1 MQSNKQPGQSQSQSP
16 LAKATT
22 TTTKPTTTTV
32 VGRSTI
38 LSVDLGRTATK
49 SCISRNPADVVFI
62 PSNVAQMSVEKAR
75 GGGFESKNTHPLL
88 DLWLEYQGNGFAVG
102 QLAADFGASLFG
114 VDPAANPSKV
124 NDALIKIFA
133 CVGYFNL
140 KGDLDVVLGLPFYSQ
155 EQFEREKEQIISLLT
170 GPNTL
175 VFRGE
180 QVVVD
185 IQSVRVMPEGYGSL
199 IWCEAQGSKDAPNFA
214 DLSVAVVDVGHQTTD
229 FLTVDRFRFARG
241 VSQSEVVAMSKFYE
255 EVAAKIEGADAQSL
269 FLLEAVHKPQG
280 QRFYRPRGA
289 TKPANLDEIVPEL
302 RKVFARDLCDRVVK
316 WLPERVTDVVITGGG
331 GEFFWQDLQPLLKD
345 AQLRAHLTQP
355 ARKANAL
362 GQYVYGEAQLAK
374 R

>member
-1 MQSNKQPGQSQSQSP
+1 MISKQPGPSGQSP
-16 LAKATT
+16 LAKAS
-22 TTTKPTTTTV
+22 TTTKVSTV
-32 VGRSTI
+32 GVGGRSTI

-49 SCISRNPADVVFI
+49 ACVTRNPGDVVFI
-62 PSNVAQMSVEKAR
+62 PSNVAQLSVEKAR
-75 GGGFESKNTHPLL
+75 GGGFESKNTDPLL
-88 DLWLEYQGNGFAVG
+88 DLWLEYQGTGYAVG

-114 VDPAANPSKV
+114 ANPEDNPSKI

-155 EQFEREKEQIISLLT
+155 EQFEREKEQIVSLLS

-175 VFRGE
+175 VFRGD

-185 IQSVRVMPEGYGSL
+185 IKSVRVMPEGYGSL
-199 IWCEAQGSKDAPNFA
+199 IWCEAQGGKDMPNFA

-229 FLTVDRFRFARG
+229 FLTVDKFRFARG
-241 VSQSEVVAMSKFYE
+241 VSQSEVFAMSKFYE
-255 EVAAKIEGADAQSL
+255 QVASKIEGADSQSL

-289 TKPANLDEIVPEL
+289 TKPADLDAIVPEL
-302 RKVFARDLCDRVVK
+302 RKVFARDLSDRLVK

-331 GEFFWQDLQPLLKD
+331 GEFFWQDLQPLLKE
-345 AQLRAHLTQP
+345 AQLRAHLAQP
-355 ARKANAL
+355 ARQANAL
-362 GQYVYGEAQLAK
+362 GQFVYGEAQLAK